1 MIDSIGGSG
10 KVNNMLA
17 TLNIAPINRRN
28 LQGMERRAGRFVETV
43 ANNSIDSAAQETFMK
58 EMR

>member
-10 KVNNMLA
+10 KVNNMLS

-28 LQGMERRAGRFVETV
+28 LQDMERRAGRFVECV
-43 ANNSIDSAAQETFMK
+43 AKQSKETAAREAFDS
-58 EMR
+58 EMM